1 MIITKKH
8 LPRRTVL
15 RGLGASI
22 ALPLLDG
29 MVPALTAQGRTA
41 AAPVRRLGIFFVPNG
56 MAMKYWI
63 PAGEGT
69 AFEMPRTLAP
79 LAPYHDRMVVLSGLA
94 TRCAFPRPGEGGG
107 DHARSASTF
116 LTGVHIK
123 RTSAADVQA
132 GVSADQIAARHL
144 EQTTE
149 LASLELALESVEL
162 LGACDGTYACAY
174 SNTIAW
180 RTPTTPLPM
189 ENDPRAV
196 FERLFGTA
204 GSSDPAARRARARR
218 DRSILDSVRDKATRL
233 RVRLASGD
241 QTKLTEYLDA
251 VRDVERRVQ
260 KAEEQS
266 NRELL
271 VVDQPAGIPA
281 DFAEHARLMLDLLA
295 LAYQADLTRVSTFMM
310 GREVSSRPYPEIGV
324 PDSHHPLSHHE
335 NDPQKLDRLG
345 QINLYHM
352 RQFAGFVNKLHAT
365 TDGDGSLLD
374 HSLLVY
380 GAGISDSN
388 THFHDDLPILAIG
401 GAAGGIRGG
410 RHVRYPKDT
419 PLTNLWLTVLD
430 KMGVPA
436 ERIGDSTGMLQYLWD
451 L

>member
-1 MIITKKH
+1 MIITKIH
-8 LPRRTVL
+8 LPRRTFL
-15 RGLGASI
+15 RGLGATI
-22 ALPLLDG
+22 ALPLLDS
-29 MVPALTAQGRTA
+29 MVPALTAQSKTA

-56 MAMKYWI
+56 MAMKYWV
-63 PAGEGT
+63 PTGEGA
-69 AFEMPRTLAP
+69 AFEIPRTLSP
-79 LAPYHDRMVVLSGLA
+79 LEPYRDQLLVLNGLA
-94 TRCAFPRPGEGGG
+94 TKTAFPRPGEGGG
-107 DHARSASTF
+107 DHARSAATF

-123 RTSAADVQA
+123 RTSAADIQA
-132 GVSADQIAARHL
+132 GVSADQIAAQYLSRDT
-144 EQTTE
+144 Q

-204 GSSDPAARRARARR
+204 ASTDPAARLARVRR
-218 DRSILDSVRDKATRL
+218 DRSILDSVSDKVAHLQGRL
-233 RVRLASGD
+233 PTGD
-241 QTKLTEYLDA
+241 RSKLTEYLEA

-266 NRELL
+266 DRELL
-271 VVDQPAGIPA
+271 VVEQPAGIPSE
-281 DFAEHARLMLDLLA
+281 FSEHARLMMDLLA
-295 LAYQADLTRVSTFMM
+295 LAYQADLTRVSTFMI
-310 GREVSSRPYPEIGV
+310 GREVSSRAYPDIGI

-335 NDPQKLDRLG
+335 NDLQKLDKLG
-345 QINLYHM
+345 QINLHHM
-352 RQFAGFVNKLHAT
+352 KQFAHLVEKLKNT
-365 TDGDGSLLD
+365 PEGDGTLLD
-374 HSLLVY
+374 RSLLVY

-388 THFHDDLPILAIG
+388 THFHDNLPIAVVG
-401 GAAGGIRGG
+401 GAGGGLKGG
-410 RHVRYPKDT
+410 RHVQYPKDT

-436 ERIGDSTGMLQYLWD
+436 DSIGDSTGKMQQLWD

>member
-1 MIITKKH
+1 MIITKLH
-8 LPRRTVL
+8 LPRRTFL

-22 ALPLLDG
+22 ALPLLDA
-29 MVPALTAQGRTA
+29 MVPALTAQNKTA
-41 AAPVRRLGIFFVPNG
+41 AAPVRRLGVFFVPNG
-56 MAMKYWI
+56 MAVKYWV
-63 PAGEGT
+63 PTTDGRD
-69 AFEMPRTLAP
+69 FELPRTLTP
-79 LAPYHDRMVVLSGLA
+79 LEPFREHLTVVTGLA
-94 TRCAFPRPGEGGG
+94 SRTAYPRPGEGGG

-132 GVSADQIAARHL
+132 GVSADQIAARQL
-144 EQTTE
+144 GQDTQ
-149 LASLELALESVEL
+149 LASLELSLESVEL

-204 GSSDPAARRARARR
+204 ASTDPAARLERIRR
-218 DRSILDSVRDKATRL
+218 DRSILDSVSDKVTSL
-233 RVRLASGD
+233 RGRLAPD
-241 QTKLTEYLDA
+241 DRTKLTEYLEA

-266 NRELL
+266 DRELL
-271 VVDQPAGIPA
+271 RVEQPAGIPA
-281 DFAEHARLMLDLLA
+281 DFADHAQLMMDLLA
-295 LAYQADLTRVSTFMM
+295 LAYQADLTRVATFMI
-310 GREVSSRPYPEIGV
+310 GREVSGRPYPEIGI
-324 PDSHHPLSHHE
+324 PDAHHPLSHHE
-335 NDPQKLDRLG
+335 NDTQKLDKLG
-345 QINLYHM
+345 QINLHHM
-352 RQFAGFVNKLHAT
+352 RQFAHLVEKLKNTKEGGA
-365 TDGDGSLLD
+365 SLLD

-388 THFHDDLPILAIG
+388 THFHDNLPIALVG
-401 GAAGGIRGG
+401 GAAGGLKGG
-410 RHVRYPKDT
+410 RHLRYAQET

-436 ERIGDSTGMLQYLWD
+436 EKLGDSTGQAKGLWD

>member
-1 MIITKKH
+1 MITKMH
-8 LPRRTVL
+8 LPRRTFL

-22 ALPLLDG
+22 ALPLLDS
-29 MVPALTAQGRTA
+29 MIPALTAQSRTA

-56 MAMKYWI
+56 MAMKYWM
-63 PAGEGT
+63 PTTEGT
-69 AFEMPRTLAP
+69 TFELPRTLSP
-79 LAPYHDRMVVLSGLA
+79 LAPYRDQMVVLSNLA
-94 TRCAFPRPGEGGG
+94 TMCAYPRPGEGGG

-123 RTSAADVQA
+123 RTSAADVEA
-132 GVSADQIAARHL
+132 GVSADQIAARQL
-144 EQTTE
+144 GQATQ
-149 LASLELALESVEL
+149 LASLELALETVEL

-204 GSSDPAARRARARR
+204 TSTDPASRLARVRR
-218 DRSILDSVRDKATRL
+218 DRSILDSVSDKVASL
-233 RVRLASGD
+233 RVRLAPGD
-241 QTKLTEYLDA
+241 RTKLTEYLEA

-266 NRELL
+266 DRELL
-271 VVDQPAGIPA
+271 IVDQPAGIPG
-281 DFAEHARLMLDLLA
+281 DFGEHARLMMDLLA
-295 LAYQADLTRVSTFMM
+295 LAYQADLTRVSTFMI
-310 GREVSSRPYPEIGV
+310 GREVSSRPYPEIGI
-324 PDSHHPLSHHE
+324 PDSHHPVSHHE
-335 NDPQKLDRLG
+335 NDLQKLDKLG
-345 QINLYHM
+345 RINLHHM
-352 RQFAGFVNKLHAT
+352 TQFAHFVEKLKAT
-365 TDGDGSLLD
+365 PEGDGSLLD

-388 THFHDDLPILAIG
+388 THFHDNLPIALVG
-401 GAAGGIRGG
+401 GAAGGLRGG
-410 RHVRYPKDT
+410 RHLRYPKNT
-419 PLTNLWLTVLD
+419 PLTNLWMTVLE

-436 ERIGDSTGMLQYLWD
+436 EKIGDSTGKIQHLWD

>member
-8 LPRRTVL
+8 LPRRTFL

-22 ALPLLDG
+22 ALPLLDS
-29 MVPALTAQGRTA
+29 MVPALTAQSKTA
-41 AAPVRRLGIFFVPNG
+41 AAPVRRLGVFFVPNG
-56 MAMKYWI
+56 MAMKYWV
-63 PAGEGT
+63 PATEGVL
-69 AFEMPRTLAP
+69 ELPRTLSP
-79 LAPYHDRMVVLSGLA
+79 LAPYRDQTLVLTGLA
-94 TRCAFPRPGEGGG
+94 ARTAFPRPGEGGG
-107 DHARSASTF
+107 DHARSASAF

-132 GVSADQIAARHL
+132 GVSADQIAAKQL
-144 EQTTE
+144 GQVTQ

-189 ENDPRAV
+189 ETDPRAV
-196 FERLFGTA
+196 FERMFGTTA
-204 GSSDPAARRARARR
+204 STDPETRLARIRR
-218 DRSILDSVRDKATRL
+218 DRSILDSVSDKVTHL
-233 RVRLASGD
+233 HGRLAPGD
-241 QTKLTEYLDA
+241 RLKLSEYLEA

-266 NRELL
+266 GRELL
-271 VVDQPAGIPA
+271 VVDQPAGIPGE
-281 DFAEHARLMLDLLA
+281 FAEHAKLMMDLLA
-295 LAYQADLTRVSTFMM
+295 LAYQADLTRVSTFMI
-310 GREVSSRPYPEIGV
+310 GREVSGRPYPEIGI

-335 NDPQKLDRLG
+335 NDTQKLDRLG

-352 RQFAGFVNKLHAT
+352 KQFAHLVEKLKAT
-365 TDGDGSLLD
+365 PEGDGSLLD

-388 THFHDDLPILAIG
+388 THFHDNLPIALVG
-401 GAAGGIRGG
+401 GAGGGLKGG
-410 RHVRYPKDT
+410 RHIRYEKDT

-436 ERIGDSTGMLQYLWD
+436 EKIGDSTGHVQHLWGI
-451 L
+451 